1 MNLQLEQFKEKVI
14 SYFNEEAKTFINNDK
29 NVSIDNDTLNNAD
42 KFENC
47 INLIKE
53 TLLNNYICFKTAN
66 YDSNHKF
73 SVDIVMYVSDI
84 QYITVF
90 GDCKLIG
97 NGYLMNNEE
106 FKSIKTAHMKLKDI
120 KSLEIIS
127 LEEALN
133 KLTNKLQ
140 EIKQNILSISS
151 DEYSK

>member
-1 MNLQLEQFKEKVI
+1 M
-14 SYFNEEAKTFINNDK
+14 
-29 NVSIDNDTLNNAD
+29 
-42 KFENC
+42 
-47 INLIKE
+47 
-53 TLLNNYICFKTAN
+53 NNYICFKTAN

-73 SVDIVMYVSDI
+73 SVDIVIYVSDI
-84 QYITVF
+84 QYITVL

-97 NGYLMNNEE
+97 NGYLMNHEE

-151 DEYSK
+151 DEYNK

>member
-1 MNLQLEQFKEKVI
+1 M
-14 SYFNEEAKTFINNDK
+14 
-29 NVSIDNDTLNNAD
+29 SIDNDTLNNSD

-53 TLLNNYICFKTAN
+53 TLLNNYIYFKTAN

-73 SVDIVMYVSDI
+73 SVDIVMHVSDI

-97 NGYLMNNEE
+97 NGYLMNHEE

-151 DEYSK
+151 DEYNK

>member
-14 SYFNEEAKTFINNDK
+14 SYFNEETKTFLSNDK
-29 NVSIDNDTLNNAD
+29 NVSIDNDTLNNVD

-66 YDSNHKF
+66 YDSNHRF
-73 SVDIVMYVSDI
+73 SVDIVMHVSDI
-84 QYITVF
+84 QHVTVF

-97 NGYLMNNEE
+97 NGYLMNHEE

-140 EIKQNILSISS
+140 EVKQNILSISS
-151 DEYSK
+151 DEYNK

>member
-1 MNLQLEQFKEKVI
+1 
-14 SYFNEEAKTFINNDK
+14 
-29 NVSIDNDTLNNAD
+29 
-42 KFENC
+42 
-47 INLIKE
+47 
-53 TLLNNYICFKTAN
+53 
-66 YDSNHKF
+66 
-73 SVDIVMYVSDI
+73 MYVSDI

-151 DEYSK
+151 DEYSLNFCIFN

>member
-14 SYFNEEAKTFINNDK
+14 SYFNEEAKTFLNNDK
-29 NVSIDNDTLNNAD
+29 NVSIDNDTLNNVD

-66 YDSNHKF
+66 YDLNHKF
-73 SVDIVMYVSDI
+73 SVDIVMHVSDI
-84 QYITVF
+84 QYVTVF

-97 NGYLMNNEE
+97 NGYLMNHEE

-151 DEYSK
+151 DEYNK